1 MVYADY
7 YYYEVEY
14 KGTIPD
20 EDSFDSL
27 ILKASREIDKNIN
40 TILTKN
46 KIDNLPKEAQEQM
59 KYTAC
64 ALVDL
69 INKKQ
74 ESSNRKITS
83 YSIDGVTKNFKVLS
97 DEEYTKSKREILACL
112 PDELTCFL

>member
-46 KIDNLPKEAQEQM
+46 KIDNLPKEAQEQL

-69 INKKQ
+69 INKKE
-74 ESSNRKITS
+74 ESTNRKIIS
-83 YSIDGVTKNFKVLS
+83 YSIDGVSKNFKVLS
-97 DEEYTKSKREILACL
+97 DEEYKMAKKEIINCL

>member
-7 YYYEVEY
+7 NYYKVEY

-20 EDSFDSL
+20 KNSFESL
-27 ILKASREIDKNIN
+27 VLKASREIDKNIN
-40 TILTKN
+40 TRLTKT
-46 KIDNLPKEAQEQM
+46 KIDNLPNEAQEQL

-74 ESSNRKITS
+74 ESSSRKITS

>member
-7 YYYEVEY
+7 NYYKVEY
-14 KGTIPD
+14 KGIIPD
-20 EDSFDSL
+20 TDSFNML
-27 ILKASREIDKNIN
+27 VLKASREIDKNIN
-40 TILTKN
+40 TRLTKT
-46 KIDNLPKEAQEQM
+46 KIDNLPEEAQEQL

-97 DEEYTKSKREILACL
+97 DEEYIKSKREILACL